1 MTKVFVFL
9 VCAICITIY
18 QSDGIQ
24 LIDIPKDYINRLDLR
39 SRLYQRYKVKPFRNL
54 RSMKQMQAR
63 RQGGGTAQVNKAL
76 DSTLK
81 EKIGFIIEQTL
92 NDARKE
98 LASINDIKSQYNKT
112 AEYRIGFLMYMVKR
126 SRDVMNELFTV
137 AINHKEDW
145 KALDQLKIF
154 ELIIHTNVDTSNLL
168 RQLLEIAI
176 QEAPRRD
183 HKAEEH
189 LRKLRVAL
197 I

>member
-1 MTKVFVFL
+1 MTKLFVML

-18 QSDGIQ
+18 QSNGIQ
-24 LIDIPKDYINRLDLR
+24 LIDIPKEYINRLDLR
-39 SRLYQRYKVKPFRNL
+39 SRLYQRYKVKPFRPL
-54 RSMKQMQAR
+54 RSMKQIQAR
-63 RQGGGTAQVNKAL
+63 RQGTDMDQVNKEL
-76 DSTLK
+76 DNTLK

-98 LASINDIKSQYNKT
+98 LSSINDLKARYNTT

-137 AINHKEDW
+137 AVNHKEDW

-176 QEAPRRD
+176 REAPRRG
-183 HKAEEH
+183 HSEER

-197 I
+197 L

>member
-1 MTKVFVFL
+1 MTKLFVL
-9 VCAICITIY
+9 VVCAICITIY
-18 QSDGIQ
+18 QSNGIQ
-24 LIDIPKDYINRLDLR
+24 LIDIPKEYINRLDLR
-39 SRLYQRYKVKPFRNL
+39 SRLYQRYKVKPFRPL
-54 RSMKQMQAR
+54 RYMKQMQAR
-63 RQGGGTAQVNKAL
+63 RQGGDMAQVNKAL
-76 DSTLK
+76 DNTLK

-98 LASINDIKSQYNKT
+98 LASINDLKAQYNKT

-137 AINHKEDW
+137 AVNHKEDW

-176 QEAPRRD
+176 QEAPSRE
-183 HKAEEH
+183 HKAEER